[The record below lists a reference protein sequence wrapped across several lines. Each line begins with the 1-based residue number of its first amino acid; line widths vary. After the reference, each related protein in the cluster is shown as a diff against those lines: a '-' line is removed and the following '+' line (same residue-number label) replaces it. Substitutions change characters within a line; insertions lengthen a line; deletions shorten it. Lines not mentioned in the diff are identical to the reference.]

1 MRSFAVFVACVALS
15 AVATAQ
21 TPPPTG
27 TSLPEAPTPVPQSH
41 VPAPVLLEL
50 RTLESQFD
58 LALAQDCAP
67 ERCFSKGCVYRDH
80 VTVDMPRTSSLPG
93 LGQTEGPGSVP
104 PQEYLTQAQCEFTHE
119 KSVPTQDVQALVR
132 RLEQRL
138 SKGWLKVKVGR
149 QILQPIS
156 PGLRESPPPSE
167 SPKPPPPVVEQKP
180 VEPPPAP
187 TTWEADTAL
196 RELWVSLLPHFSW
209 MIAVVMLTMAAM
221 TLIWAG
227 RRLGRETLEEKALA
241 AQLAAGSLDKAAEA
255 KTPPTTEEPPP
266 VVADPAIATGDAET
280 AFVTAQQRLWTERLA
295 QAELAKDE
303 SVVVELLRDWLK
315 AGEFELL
322 AKAIFVFGDRLSL
335 AFTSDGELAVRKV
348 EFAGYLKTV
357 DEKALLSDAEFFR
370 LLNQHAISSTLLAQ
384 ADAEVYRSLREEFG
398 SSGVANLIESLS
410 PRHGALLFGH
420 VPTDC
425 QQDVA
430 RIMSPELRARVANEL
445 LASNRIS
452 KEETVHLFEVLDA
465 ARAGKP
471 LPPAPPAQ
479 GILDRG
485 RQFDAAGALSVL
497 LPLLESSE
505 RGTLFT
511 RALGRS
517 GGTLP
522 LWYQDILYGDML
534 LKLPDELQR
543 DLLLDVDVRGLAG
556 WSSVQQPTWQ
566 EGFIARLA
574 PAMQNAIR
582 ANMSFVSREEQL
594 KAARR
599 GQNELS
605 SAVKK
610 QVARGKVSFAE
621 IIA

>member
-1 MRSFAVFVACVALS
+1 MRSFAVLVAWLALS
-15 AVATAQ
+15 TVATAQ
-21 TPPPTG
+21 TQPPTG
-27 TSLPEAPTPVPQSH
+27 TSLPDAPTPVPQSH

-80 VTVDMPRTSSLPG
+80 VTVDMPRTSSMPG

-156 PGLRESPPPSE
+156 AGLRESPPPPE
-167 SPKPPPPVVEQKP
+167 PPKPPAPVVEEKP

-187 TTWEADTAL
+187 TTWEADVAL

-209 MIAVVMLTMAAM
+209 MIAVVMVTMAAM
-221 TLIWAG
+221 TLIWAA

-241 AQLAAGSLDKAAEA
+241 AQLAAGSLDKAPEAEA
-255 KTPPTTEEPPP
+255 PPKAEEPSPDG
-266 VVADPAIATGDAET
+266 ADPAPSQGDAET
-280 AFVTAQQRLWTERLA
+280 AFVTAQQQLWNDRIA

-357 DEKALLSDAEFFR
+357 DEKALLSDAAFFR
-370 LLNQHAISSTLLAQ
+370 LLNQHAISSTLMAQ

-398 SSGVANLIESLS
+398 STGVAHLIESLS

-430 RIMSPELRARVANEL
+430 RIMSPELRVQVANEL

-497 LPLLESSE
+497 LPLIESSE
-505 RGTLFT
+505 RGALFT

-566 EGFIARLA
+566 ESFIARLA

-599 GQNELS
+599 GQNELV